1 MEIGVK
7 EDNKQKKNLISKH
20 NPNMVNNIEIINSK
34 ESSINIEKNPKIS
47 EQLKILKDKDLEDL
61 PDLE

>member
-1 MEIGVK
+1 
-7 EDNKQKKNLISKH
+7 
-20 NPNMVNNIEIINSK
+20 MVNNIEIINSK